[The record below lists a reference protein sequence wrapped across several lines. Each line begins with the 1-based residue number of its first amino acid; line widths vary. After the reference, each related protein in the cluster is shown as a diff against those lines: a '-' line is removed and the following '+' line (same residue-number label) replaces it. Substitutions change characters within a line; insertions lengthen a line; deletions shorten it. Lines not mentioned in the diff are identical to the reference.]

1 MARGE
6 PDEGRPEGCICHM
19 RWYGDDD
26 NPEQYIWSYNRECPV
41 ALRRHPWWRSVFAPV
56 FNFRQTFGGRPGG
69 ALVVVS
75 DKPADEIVWNE
86 LPNGGE
92 ST

>member
-1 MARGE
+1 M
-6 PDEGRPEGCICHM
+6 
-19 RWYGDDD
+19 
-26 NPEQYIWSYNRECPV
+26 
-41 ALRRHPWWRSVFAPV
+41 FAPV